1 MCFSALVKAES
12 RTRPRG
18 SWIIRACSVLSS
30 LLFSPSWPSWL
41 QGIPETSNCFYQSS
55 LKRRREA
62 HRYHVFSLGLSAG
75 NVAPEGSLRFSRNEK
90 SGGQERGHRASVT
103 STWSHS
109 TQGNSFSPPRA
120 VVAAVAKGHAPPQH
134 LACPGSHKGAVDG
147 VPRVSSLLA
156 RAIPPGG
163 PPHPTAHLAPPL
175 ALS

>member
-1 MCFSALVKAES
+1 MVPGSFGPALYCPPSSSAPAGLLGS
-12 RTRPRG
+12 REFQKLL
-18 SWIIRACSVLSS
+18 IAFIS
-30 LLFSPSWPSWL
+30 LLS
-41 QGIPETSNCFYQSS
+41 
-55 LKRRREA
+55 KRRREA